1 MWETWVQSLGGEDP
15 LEEGMATHSSI
26 LAWRIPWTEEPGG
39 LQSTGMQGAGD
50 DRVSTSQLSL
60 YLVSLLRTS
69 ETKQD
74 GKAGDRPLVDLMSSS
89 YTCSGAFNRLLVRV
103 APRTQLP
110 AASSA
115 PLRVRRSHADVAR
128 GVSASEKARAGLC
141 YHLEP
146 AQRVRGVTE
155 TQETPEMMVTSSLFP
170 ELSLHPARF
179 HSPLSPPQLTPG

>member
-146 AQRVRGVTE
+146 AQRVRGVTD
-155 TQETPEMMVTSSLFP
+155 SGDS
-170 ELSLHPARF
+170 
-179 HSPLSPPQLTPG
+179 